1 MLNNL
6 MNKIKNLGVCE
17 YGGSIHVANTHSME
31 VNYSK
36 FGSEFQ
42 LLNELIF
49 FIIGEYFDNNYS
61 LVAKYLGYSQKEIEI
76 IFAMDEDIDKNFVA
90 RPDVVFDGIDPKILE
105 LNIGAAIG
113 GMFFSSLSRLIDHDD
128 CEYDTLRLWAK
139 YIISRYPSSSTL
151 HIIEDDKYF
160 ERMKSS
166 LDVLAAELQNFNSSS
181 VKVIRSSQVELV
193 NGSYVGDGKEI
204 TNILPMFSLND
215 ILLDENK
222 YRAILDGC
230 SSRQVN
236 VIGGPKYG
244 LIANKMWFAKFYELK
259 SELPKH
265 FSQFIEKYIPKTF
278 VLESDVAKHVRQ
290 HKNDYVI
297 KPGSGYGGKDVIIG
311 KSTPPDCWRKYINKF
326 VNSKYIVQQYIPPS
340 FHETVTL
347 NTNGRYE
354 VIEAFPL
361 YGFFLIDGKYSGVSI
376 RALPKSSGDVVI
388 SMKNGAVNGPSSI
401 KMSKLPKPRAIALKK
416 LPQITHSKNVRTL
429 VNNEPPYG
437 SYLKLYPET
446 DYSVLTSEYA
456 RFQNFITTNASQTDL
471 HKENIL
477 LTAGAVDAFR
487 LILDTFLE
495 PAIDSVCI
503 PIPTFF
509 GLIHWSEVH
518 GLNVVKTTLEKPHYN
533 ELNLDVILNS
543 KTKAI
548 VLCDPN
554 NPIGTRLSHQQIKL
568 LAHCYHGLV
577 IIDEAYI
584 EMSEAESNV
593 ALLKDLKNVM
603 LIRTFSKAL
612 GLAGLRVGAIL
623 SNEENVRHLKSMQ
636 EPFIL
641 STPVIQAL
649 KQELAVNTQR
659 DDIQLFKE
667 RRAEL
672 IMILKTFKGIKRVY
686 DSHTTFITIELFELE
701 SIVSALEKHDISVVI
716 EPSGLKNTIRISL
729 SNYDIVNK
737 VVGILKNLNRIV
749 EGLL

>member
-1 MLNNL
+1 DLIL
-6 MNKIKNLGVCE
+6 RAEGLECGVHGTLTLLEDGVIGKIDDITGASTHILSLYDKLSDSNHSSPLLHSYATQSVSHHETCLFAADTIAARLGH
-17 YGGSIHVANTHSME
+17 SNTQFPLAE
-31 VNYSK
+31 A
-36 FGSEFQ
+36 Q
-42 LLNELIF
+42 R
-49 FIIGEYFDNNYS
+49 D
-61 LVAKYLGYSQKEIEI
+61 A
-76 IFAMDEDIDKNFVA
+76 
-90 RPDVVFDGIDPKILE
+90 
-105 LNIGAAIG
+105 
-113 GMFFSSLSRLIDHDD
+113 LSHALTMSD
-128 CEYDTLRLWAK
+128 
-139 YIISRYPSSSTL
+139 S
-151 HIIEDDKYF
+151 
-160 ERMKSS
+160 
-166 LDVLAAELQNFNSSS
+166 
-181 VKVIRSSQVELV
+181 
-193 NGSYVGDGKEI
+193 
-204 TNILPMFSLND
+204 D
-215 ILLDENK
+215 IL
-222 YRAILDGC
+222 
-230 SSRQVN
+230 
-236 VIGGPKYG
+236 
-244 LIANKMWFAKFYELK
+244 
-259 SELPKH
+259 
-265 FSQFIEKYIPKTF
+265 
-278 VLESDVAKHVRQ
+278 
-290 HKNDYVI
+290 
-297 KPGSGYGGKDVIIG
+297 
-311 KSTPPDCWRKYINKF
+311 
-326 VNSKYIVQQYIPPS
+326 
-340 FHETVTL
+340 
-347 NTNGRYE
+347 
-354 VIEAFPL
+354 
-361 YGFFLIDGKYSGVSI
+361 
-376 RALPKSSGDVVI
+376 
-388 SMKNGAVNGPSSI
+388 AVNGPSSI